1 MTDTDTAADWRL
13 APGLSLPQDVLER
26 IVDMCVKNS
35 EYNLTSGGHGTSFVD
50 VDEVFGAPAQREDL
64 MKSLLGL
71 ATDRIDSLKAADG
84 YDLLAFVQRPRGPV
98 GALSA
103 RVPLSETTG
112 LSSIVLRPSKR
123 LFTQAIKP
131 FRSLHDAKVLVVT
144 DVATTVGSLTDAVRL
159 LWKAGARQVGAL
171 ALFDRQDGAE
181 ELLNTVGIDF
191 HFVLR
196 MPAPV
201 PAAS

>member
-13 APGLSLPQDVLER
+13 APGLSLPPDVLER
-26 IVDMCVKNS
+26 LVHMCVRNS

-50 VDEVFGAPAQREDL
+50 VDEVFGAPAQGADL
-64 MKSLLGL
+64 MESLLGL
-71 ATDRIDSLKAADG
+71 ATARIDDLKKADG
-84 YDLLAFVQRPRGPV
+84 YDLLAFVQGARGPV

-103 RVPLSETTG
+103 RVPLSDSTG
-112 LSSIVLRPSKR
+112 LSSIVLRPGKR
-123 LFTQAIKP
+123 LLTQAIKP
-131 FRSLHDAKVLVVT
+131 FRSLHDTKVLVVT
-144 DVATTVGSLTDAVRL
+144 DVATTGGSLTDAVRL

-181 ELLNTVGIDF
+181 ELLDTVGIDF

-196 MPAPV
+196 MPAPAL
-201 PAAS
+201 AAS